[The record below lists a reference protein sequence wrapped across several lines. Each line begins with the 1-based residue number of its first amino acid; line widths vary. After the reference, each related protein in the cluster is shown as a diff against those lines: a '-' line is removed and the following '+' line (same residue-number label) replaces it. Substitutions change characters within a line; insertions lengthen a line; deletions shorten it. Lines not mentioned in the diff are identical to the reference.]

1 LSSIIWFK
9 CYLISHRHV
18 GTISRDWKMNVRFR
32 LNFHRRRSAQICE
45 KFGTGGLVTL
55 KEIQVG
61 LLLQ

>member
-1 LSSIIWFK
+1 
-9 CYLISHRHV
+9 
-18 GTISRDWKMNVRFR
+18 MNVRFR